1 MHSWTKKK
9 PSQRK
14 KTIKGVIMAEVT
26 NQTEQY
32 RSQLENYLT
41 SDGIQEPGWLS
52 EIRRQ
57 AMNHFD
63 ELGFPTPKHE
73 DWRETNIRPII
84 GSEFVEAVFSSIQQS
99 DIDPAI
105 INRLKSTQLVFAN
118 GKFSNELS
126 TTTTLPD
133 GVNVGSLAEAWTKQ
147 PDAIEPYF
155 ARLGSFEQQPFA
167 ALNTALMQDGVFIY
181 VPQNTVVEEPIH
193 VVFASKSNGS
203 PTVSFP
209 RVLVVTGKNSQ
220 VKIVET
226 YIGSEGDVYFTNAV
240 SEFVCGENAHIEHV
254 KFQRES
260 ESAFHIANTKV
271 IAEANANFKTHSLAF
286 GGSVARC
293 DYLTTLNGEGI
304 TCTLNGLY
312 MPHGKQH
319 VDHRLTVEHTKPN
332 CNSHQLYKG
341 ILNDTARAIF
351 RGKFHVFQDAQKTD
365 AYQSNNNILLSSD
378 AEVNTRPQ
386 LEIYADDVKCSHGA
400 TIGRLDQDQIFYL
413 QSRCVNAESARSLLV
428 YAFAYEIIDQI
439 GIEAIHPDITKL
451 IVSRLPNKEIFEG
464 M

>member
-1 MHSWTKKK
+1 M
-9 PSQRK
+9 
-14 KTIKGVIMAEVT
+14 VEVT
-26 NQTEQY
+26 NQSEQF

-41 SDGIQEPGWLS
+41 QSGIQEPGWLS

-63 ELGFPTPKHE
+63 ELGFPTTKHE
-73 DWRETNIRPII
+73 DWRETNIKPITETEFAAPSS
-84 GSEFVEAVFSSIQQS
+84 SEISAADINDVVLQDVEGARVVFG
-99 DIDPAI
+99 
-105 INRLKSTQLVFAN
+105 N
-118 GKFSNELS
+118 GVFSNEHS
-126 TTTTLPD
+126 SVNALPD
-133 GVNVGSLAEAWTKQ
+133 GVIAGSLAEAWEKHA
-147 PDAIEPYF
+147 DVLEPYF
-155 ARLGSFEQQPFA
+155 ARLGSFEKQAFA
-167 ALNTALMQDGVFIY
+167 ALNTALMQDGLFIF
-181 VPQNTVVEEPIH
+181 VPQDTVVEEPIQ
-193 VVFASKSNGS
+193 VIFASKSNGS
-203 PTVSFP
+203 PSVSFP
-209 RVLVVTGKNSQ
+209 RVLVVAGKNSH
-220 VKIVET
+220 VKIVESYT
-226 YIGSEGDVYFTNAV
+226 GNDGDVYFSNAV

-260 ESAFHIANTKV
+260 EAAFHIANTKV

-286 GGSVARC
+286 GGRLSRT

-319 VDHRLTVEHTKPN
+319 FDHRLTVEHAKPN

-351 RGKFHVFQDAQKTD
+351 RGKFHVHQDAQKTD
-365 AYQSNNNILLSSD
+365 AYQSNNNILLSND
-378 AEVNTRPQ
+378 AEINTRPQ

-413 QSRCVNAESARSLLV
+413 QSRCVNAESARSLLI
-428 YAFAYEIIDQI
+428 YAFAYEIIEQI
-439 GIEAIHPDITKL
+439 GIEATHPEITKL